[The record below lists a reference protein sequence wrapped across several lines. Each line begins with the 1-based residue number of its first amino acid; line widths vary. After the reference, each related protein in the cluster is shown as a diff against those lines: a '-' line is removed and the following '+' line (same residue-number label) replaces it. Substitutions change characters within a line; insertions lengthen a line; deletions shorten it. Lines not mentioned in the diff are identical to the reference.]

1 MNFSYVNAYRFRI
14 PIAEDEAQQHSSGSD
29 IYIYIYIQYKAG
41 QRRLL
46 EGRSRVTLIRES
58 PRGRQAALSKW
69 VSGSRR
75 LLP

>member
-29 IYIYIYIQYKAG
+29 IYIYIYKAG

-46 EGRSRVTLIRES
+46 GREI
-58 PRGRQAALSKW
+58 
-69 VSGSRR
+69 SGDIN
-75 LLP
+75 

>member
-29 IYIYIYIQYKAG
+29 IYIYIYKAG

-69 VSGSRR
+69 VSGLRR